1 MASLD
6 NLKAVNTICHVALS
20 VSKEGVKIMTEEE
33 YFNMLVLTDDEI
45 EEVHSKHM
53 HKYNDAVAEFEDRTS
68 LTSTDMGFL
77 IVAAFLQ
84 TLRWVFFSKDMQRL
98 SADEADK
105 KFKNIGEKLTEYR
118 PATIK
123 SIGESFIN
131 HTVPYDAIRRSERYK
146 SIYDDM
152 PGLSGVNHRYMAL
165 GHDPLAGLIFGTAN
179 IVTNTLTVNDW
190 TKGFPS
196 YHVDNQEI
204 NAKTDLYHVMKWTG
218 EKLQERPGVVGAA
231 LLRQVAHSSSDLFT
245 TQGLPIPVINTISPE
260 MSRFLIGQQIDVWGT
275 AKSAGMAIMINK
287 IIEMCHRLFYK
298 PSDNLRLYEVRTR
311 KILTY
316 SNTLSSIINIGYVG
330 ATRNVK
336 KLDVGGILVTL
347 WRILNDKEE
356 IRKIKREFV
365 LKTLDGE
372 LRKEEDEINQQL
384 AKWGFSI

>member
-1 MASLD
+1 
-6 NLKAVNTICHVALS
+6 
-20 VSKEGVKIMTEEE
+20 MTEEE
-33 YFNMLVLTDDEI
+33 YFNMLVLTDDEV
-45 EEVHSKHM
+45 EEVHSRHM
-53 HKYNDAVAEFEDRTS
+53 RQYSEAVAEFENKTS

-77 IVAAFLQ
+77 MVAAVLQ
-84 TLRWVFFSKDMQRL
+84 TLRWVFFGKDMQRV
-98 SADEADK
+98 SANEADK
-105 KFKNIGEKLTEYR
+105 KFKDVGEKLTEYR
-118 PATIK
+118 SATIK

-218 EKLQERPGVVGAA
+218 EKLQEHPEVVGAA
-231 LLRQVAHSSSDLFT
+231 LLRQVAHSGSDLFT

-316 SNTLSSIINIGYVG
+316 SNTLSSVINIGYVG

-365 LKTLDGE
+365 NKTLDGE

-384 AKWGFSI
+384 ARWGFSI